1 MGKKDLSERRLFELN
16 DVFADV
22 VNGLIFLGEEVVKED
37 ELVDIPVKSNLQT
50 EMGKITYQE
59 RDVSKLWK
67 KKGVI
72 ISLFGIANQ
81 N

>member
-1 MGKKDLSERRLFELN
+1 MGQKDLSERRLFELN

-22 VNGLIFLGEEVVKED
+22 VNGLIFSGQNIVRGEE
-37 ELVDIPVKSNLQT
+37 LADIPVKSNLRT
-50 EMGKITYQE
+50 DLGKLTYQE

-67 KKGVI
+67 KP
-72 ISLFGIANQ
+72 ANKKSRL